1 MAEIRES
8 YFGNAGSERPGILLI
23 VNCIRQGDNDF
34 DFLITVR
41 SNDGQ
46 LILQSDKHEWYE
58 YLAGG
63 SMAERWKVFNAEYMT
78 EAESKGIKLSGPM
91 MCWEIEIQ
99 EPVACEEL
107 AGIKINLNAARILE
121 KGSWPGNGPLGFG
134 MLVNRKE
141 LTAFIEKLSVEIN
154 NLLAVGA

>member
-8 YFGNAGSERPGILLI
+8 YFGNAGSKRPGILLLI
-23 VNCIRQGDNDF
+23 TCIREGDKDF

-46 LILQSDKHEWYE
+46 LILQSDKHELYGHP
-58 YLAGG
+58 ADG

-78 EAESKGIKLSGPM
+78 EAESKGIQLSGPM

-99 EPVACEEL
+99 DPVACEEL

-121 KGSWPGNGPLGFG
+121 KGSWPGNGPIGFE

-141 LTAFIEKLSVEIN
+141 LTAFMEELSVEIN
-154 NLLAVGA
+154 NLLTVGA